1 MSLQKINGKFFN
13 EKFSKISQSFTIKG
27 ENIDD
32 GRIYTDQ
39 IPYRFLRGKSS
50 VEQGGFFDARLLTS
64 NDQFSVVKLKDPIT
78 GRTTLNYLGLR
89 FDIFKTMVKNF
100 IDNQASSTSAATQLS
115 ASFFGT
121 GDFGNVLSDT
131 DFITFIEEDN
141 SQITTYVEHEIVLG
155 ESIIVLNDAAPRFIL
170 RASGS
175 DNQSTGI
182 VSSDGFVDIE
192 FKNTASY
199 ATNATFSFNPGGADN
214 SIIQKGYT
222 SSWAHRF
229 FHTGSNRNGI
239 ALSGSE
245 SGSVTGVGTLKFVNN
260 ENSADGR
267 YAQYLIKARIYGDGN
282 YQVGQ
287 DDRSDFTT
295 RTNFAFIPTKEIII
309 YENNITVT
317 SGSFKYNASSSEAA
331 SSSGANVTL
340 FYQSGS
346 NGPSGSFTGS
356 NINQGSHIYLNANL
370 TTPASSGY
378 YAEPGTHNVLH
389 AFRGGLIKDV
399 TGSATSG
406 IEFQVPRFV
415 SRSVG
420 PF

>member
-182 VSSDGFVDIE
+182 VNSDGFIDIE
-192 FKNTASY
+192 FK
-199 ATNATFSFNPGGADN
+199 SF
-214 SIIQKGYT
+214 I
-222 SSWAHRF
+222 
-229 FHTGSNRNGI
+229 
-239 ALSGSE
+239 L
-245 SGSVTGVGTLKFVNN
+245 
-260 ENSADGR
+260 
-267 YAQYLIKARIYGDGN
+267 
-282 YQVGQ
+282 
-287 DDRSDFTT
+287 
-295 RTNFAFIPTKEIII
+295 FI
-309 YENNITVT
+309 V
-317 SGSFKYNASSSEAA
+317 KYYI
-331 SSSGANVTL
+331 
-340 FYQSGS
+340 F
-346 NGPSGSFTGS
+346 
-356 NINQGSHIYLNANL
+356 
-370 TTPASSGY
+370 
-378 YAEPGTHNVLH
+378 VLH
-389 AFRGGLIKDV
+389 LYYLYRVVFISWEWK
-399 TGSATSG
+399 
-406 IEFQVPRFV
+406 
-415 SRSVG
+415 
-420 PF
+420 